1 MVQFLMNS
9 NKFYC
14 EPDADFV
21 SLLVNIFSCVWSLR
35 LWVGDDL
42 YLWSCLIFGVIL

>member
-14 EPDADFV
+14 GPDPDPDPDFV
-21 SLLVNIFSCVWSLR
+21 SLFVNIF
-35 LWVGDDL
+35 
-42 YLWSCLIFGVIL
+42 

>member
-14 EPDADFV
+14 DPDPDPDPDFV
-21 SLLVNIFSCVWSLR
+21 SLFVNIF
-35 LWVGDDL
+35 
-42 YLWSCLIFGVIL
+42 

>member
-14 EPDADFV
+14 GPDPDPDPDPDFV
-21 SLLVNIFSCVWSLR
+21 SLFVNIF
-35 LWVGDDL
+35 
-42 YLWSCLIFGVIL
+42 

>member
-14 EPDADFV
+14 DPDPDPDPDPDFV
-21 SLLVNIFSCVWSLR
+21 NLFVNIF
-35 LWVGDDL
+35 
-42 YLWSCLIFGVIL
+42 